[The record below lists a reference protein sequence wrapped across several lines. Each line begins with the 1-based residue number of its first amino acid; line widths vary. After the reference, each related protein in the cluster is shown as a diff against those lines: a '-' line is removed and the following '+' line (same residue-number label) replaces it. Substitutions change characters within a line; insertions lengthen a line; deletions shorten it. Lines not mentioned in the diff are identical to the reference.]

1 MSGRAVRSWSSW
13 LLLAGCSTLAPE
25 PSPQECRNDADCN
38 VAGEVCAPDTNVCV
52 PGEQL
57 PPVADLGFDV
67 QELVGA
73 QVVFRAEVGG
83 CDAETGFTSANK
95 ELTIERNH
103 LQQTF
108 ELSVY
113 TRVPAVPGMPTLDD
127 VMMGEVQLSQ
137 ASRFGRSTTTTPRID
152 YPTTDGAEMP
162 SLLPTAIRWPR
173 YHPYDAMP
181 AALGGGG
188 FVQWRSLPDAAAPLY
203 AMIVPPVAGDDACS
217 GDDDCGPAPNF
228 CIPALDQCT
237 LIGNPRFA
245 YAVQYDDSC
254 SRTLQGRVRLIDPVT
269 LATTVDGNGNPAGV
283 EGVAIRVRHADT
295 EDAPRLGVF
304 ALGDTAPGDRGPTCS
319 SDAGCIAGEQFCD
332 LDTRQC
338 ELALAGR
345 AADSGTVVSD
355 SVGAWSTPVYTYCEG
370 TGNTG
375 QVRSFTLTAAP
386 QGPVASMSYAVD
398 LQFNPI
404 TQGQPKP
411 TATVRDLCVP
421 TWGPA
426 QQVAI
431 DLSAEPITLVGSGDT
446 AYRCCDI
453 GCLPRTLED
462 AAAMPGPTQAS
473 ACDGRT
479 SAGAVPSAIVE
490 APLVLDAEARMRWDE
505 AGCLTPLPA
514 IGDVVGALRQ
524 AIECT
529 DGPTAQGTCTVP
541 NLAAGP
547 DGTARPYSLRIE
559 SPVGSLFGSFATQM
573 SVDTSSGDNPIRFD
587 LPRRVLVRGRV
598 VLDAATCTD
607 LAPPDRDCGSEG
619 AVVIAERLRMP
630 DESAASVPGPYY
642 HEVQTFYDPAAHR
655 RGGYVLPLDP
665 GVWLL
670 TALPQSGS
678 QGGPAPIEVLDL
690 REGNDRT
697 HDFQLDTGVLVTLNV
712 AGFDRTAQVVPL
724 DRGSWRDLPHPGRL
738 DEADPAATRV
748 DLNAIGECLA
758 AVSEVPQACRIRRL
772 IAGASIG
779 ASQIGQVRFIAR
791 ADPAAGVCPG

>member
-1 MSGRAVRSWSSW
+1 MSAHDRRMWTVAW
-13 LLLAGCSTLAPE
+13 LLAGCSTLAPE
-25 PSPQECRNDADCN
+25 PSPQECRNDADCS

-103 LQQTF
+103 LQQSF

-113 TRVPAVPGMPTLDD
+113 TRVPDEPGMPTLDD
-127 VMMGEVQLSQ
+127 VMVGEVQLSQ
-137 ASRFGRSTTTTPRID
+137 ASRFGRATTTTPRID
-152 YPTTDGAEMP
+152 YPTTDGTEMP
-162 SLLPTAIRWPR
+162 SLLPTVIRWPR

-181 AALGGGG
+181 TALGGGG
-188 FVQWRSLPDAAAPLY
+188 FVQWRSLPEAAAPLY
-203 AMIVPPVAGDDACS
+203 AMIVPPTVGDTPCAADDA
-217 GDDDCGPAPNF
+217 CGPAPNF
-228 CIPALDQCT
+228 CVPGLKQCT

-245 YAVQYDDSC
+245 YAVQYDDDC
-254 SRTLQGRVRLIDPVT
+254 SRNLQGRVRLIDPVSLVT
-269 LATTVDGNGNPAGV
+269 IVDGNGNPAGV
-283 EGVAIRVRHADT
+283 DGVAIRVRHADT

-304 ALGDTAPGDRGPTCS
+304 ALGDTPATDRAPACS
-319 SDAGCIAGEQFCD
+319 SDAECIAGEQFCD
-332 LDTRQC
+332 EDTQQC
-338 ELALAGR
+338 QLALAGR
-345 AADSGTVVSD
+345 AADSGTVVTD
-355 SVGAWSTPVYTYCEG
+355 SVGAWATPVYTYCEG
-370 TGNTG
+370 TGNVG
-375 QVRSFTLTAAP
+375 LVRSFTLTAAP
-386 QGPVASMSYAVD
+386 QGPVAAMSYTAD

-404 TQGQPKP
+404 TAGQPKP
-411 TATVRDLCVP
+411 TGNVRDLCVP
-421 TWGPA
+421 TWGTA
-426 QQVAI
+426 QQVTI
-431 DLSAEPITLVGSGDT
+431 DLAADPITLVGSGDA

-453 GCLPRTLED
+453 GCLPRTPED

-473 ACDGRT
+473 SCDGRT

-490 APLVLDAEARMRWDE
+490 APLVLDADARTRWDE
-505 AGCLTPLPA
+505 AGCLVPQPA
-514 IGDVVGALRQ
+514 DGDVVGALRQ
-524 AIECT
+524 AIECAGSSSS
-529 DGPTAQGTCTVP
+529 DGTCTVP

-547 DGTARPYSLRIE
+547 DGGARPYSLRIE
-559 SPVGSLFGSFATQM
+559 SPVGSLFGSFASEM
-573 SVDTSSGDNPIRFD
+573 SVDAQTGDAPVRFD

-598 VLDAATCTD
+598 VLDADTCTD
-607 LAPPDRDCGSEG
+607 VAPPDRDCGSEG

-630 DESAASVPGPYY
+630 GESAASVPGPYY
-642 HEVQTFYDPAAHR
+642 HEVQTFYDPVGHR

-665 GVWLL
+665 GVWLV

-690 REGNDRT
+690 RDGGDRS
-697 HDFQLDTGVLVTLNV
+697 HDFELGTGVLVTLNV
-712 AGFDRTAQVVPL
+712 SGFDRTAQVVPL

-738 DEADPAATRV
+738 DATDPAATRV

-758 AVSEVPQACRIRRL
+758 AASEVPQACRIRRL
-772 IAGASIG
+772 VAGASIG